1 MTDTALRLLSR
12 RTDDSPQD
20 QAKLLVAELR
30 AGLVNPSLVRLHAEL
45 GDEIASQVCTP
56 TGNHQPNEGLIRD
69 LCSNPEHGL
78 AYDDPL
84 WGRMCYVPAGISV
97 VCSKDDDTLAYAD
110 EKPQHLVFVP
120 AFWMQQYPAT
130 VAQAGIGEPVSGGT
144 AAVNV
149 SWNDCHEKL
158 AKSEPPAAEHRAI
171 RGGGWRGTSILCRA
185 ANRDGVGPGYRG
197 VSLGFRVASSPQD
210 QDSAKTRAIRGGSW
224 NFSSSYCRASLRC
237 RRAPDYR
244 HGYLGFRVVLSPPQD
259 SSLPSAVLPS
269 YRLPLEDEFERAAR
283 GWDGRIY
290 PWGNDWIEDRAERLS
305 KPSPWGIYGLCGE
318 AWCWTADVYVADRRS
333 LIQPPEVQK

>member
-12 RTDDSPQD
+12 CTDDSPQD

-30 AGLVNPSLVRLHAEL
+30 AGLVNPSLVQLHAEL

-56 TGNHQPNEGLIRD
+56 TGNQPNEGLVRD

-78 AYDDPL
+78 AYDDPR
-84 WGRMCYVPAGISV
+84 WGRMVYVPTGVSIV
-97 VCSKDDDTLAYAD
+97 GSKDDDTEAYQD
-110 EKPQHLVFVP
+110 EKPQHLVYVP
-120 AFWMQQYPAT
+120 AFWMQQHPAT
-130 VAQAGIGEPVSGGT
+130 VAQAGIGEPVSGGE

-149 SWNDCHEKL
+149 SWTDCHEML
-158 AKSEPPAAEHRAI
+158 TKSEPSVAEHRAF
-171 RGGGWRGTSILCRA
+171 RGGSWFFASTYCRA
-185 ANRDGVGPGYRG
+185 AYRFRLGPGCRG
-197 VSLGFRVASSPQD
+197 VCLGFRVASSPQD
-210 QDSAKTRAIRGGSW
+210 QDSTSLRALRGGSW
-224 NFSSSYCRASLRC
+224 DNASSCCRASNRLRF
-237 RRAPDYR
+237 APSNRYY
-244 HGYLGFRVVLSPPQD
+244 YLGFRVVLSPQQD

-305 KPSPWGIYGLCGE
+305 KPSPWGIYGLSGE
-318 AWCWTADVYVADRRS
+318 AWCWTQDKYVADRRP
-333 LIQPPEVQK
+333 LIRPPEVQT

>member
-12 RTDDSPQD
+12 RTDVSPQD

-30 AGLVNPSLVRLHAEL
+30 AGLVNPSLVQLHAEL

-56 TGNHQPNEGLIRD
+56 TGNQPDEGLVRD

-78 AYDDPL
+78 AYDDPR

-97 VCSKDDDTLAYAD
+97 VGAKDDDAQAYVD

-158 AKSEPPAAEHRAI
+158 AKSEPPVAEHRAI
-171 RGGGWRGTSILCRA
+171 RGGSWWDTSVNCRA
-185 ANRDGVGPGYRG
+185 ARRSWAEPGYRL
-197 VSLGFRVASSPQD
+197 VDLGFRVASSPQD
-210 QDSAKTRAIRGGSW
+210 QDSAKTRVFRGGSW
-224 NFSSSYCRASLRC
+224 GLSSARCRASHRGWFNPVF
-237 RRAPDYR
+237 RYD
-244 HGYLGFRVVLSPPQD
+244 GLGFRVVLSPPQD

-290 PWGNDWIEDRAERLS
+290 PWGNDWIADRAERLS
-305 KPSPWGIYGLCGE
+305 KPSPWGIHGLCGE
-318 AWCWTADVYVADRRS
+318 AWCWTQDKYVADRRP
-333 LIQPPEVQK
+333 LIQPPEVQT

>member
-12 RTDDSPQD
+12 CTDDSPQD

-56 TGNHQPNEGLIRD
+56 TGNQPNEGLVRD

-78 AYDDPL
+78 AYDDPR
-84 WGRMCYVPAGISV
+84 WGRMCYVPAGVSV
-97 VCSKDDDTLAYAD
+97 VGSKDDDAQAYAD

-149 SWNDCHEKL
+149 SWNDCHEML
-158 AKSEPPAAEHRAI
+158 AKSEPPVAEHRAV
-171 RGGGWRGTSILCRA
+171 RGGSWRCTSVDCRA
-185 ANRDGVGPGYRG
+185 ADRCGSGPGNRG
-197 VSLGFRVASSPQD
+197 GNLGFRVASSPQD
-210 QDSAKTRAIRGGSW
+210 QDSTSPRANRGGSW
-224 NFSSSYCRASLRC
+224 SFTTWHCRASFR
-237 RRAPDYR
+237 YR
-244 HGYLGFRVVLSPPQD
+244 NEPGSRNDDLGLRVVSSPQD

-290 PWGNDWIEDRAERLS
+290 PWGNDWIGDRAERLS
-305 KPSPWGIYGLCGE
+305 KPSPWGIHGLCGE
-318 AWCWTADVYVADRRS
+318 AWTWCQDEYVADRRP